1 MKELTSFM
9 ANEYGDYQTPTSL
22 AKTVLELLKSEGYD
36 FENVIEPTF
45 GKGNFIDEIPE
56 VMSNVRSIRGLELQP
71 DYYNEAVTKERNDIK
86 YELYNDDFFI
96 FDLNKLF
103 DKSTNNLIVGNLPWV
118 TASQLSRFESKN
130 IPKKS
135 NIKGL
140 KGYDALTGKSN
151 FDIAEYMSLSL
162 INVISS
168 LNTKSVIAMLVKDIV
183 AKNIIKYIPDSNIY
197 PSKFS
202 MYTINAKKEFNV
214 SADACLMVIEFNGD
228 EKFDNTVGEYSLYNP
243 DKLIRRFGWSNDSFV
258 SDVKEYK
265 DYSIYDHITNWNW
278 RSGVKHDASKV
289 MELKRDDGK
298 WINGLK
304 EEYNDNELD
313 SKYIYPLVKSSD
325 VRKQDI
331 HTKFR
336 KYVIVTQEKPREDTS
351 HIEEDSPT
359 TWNYLIK
366 HKKYFDK
373 RRSSIYKNSPEFSM
387 FGIGDY
393 SFKPYKVAISGMYK
407 SPIFS
412 VLPPEDDKPV
422 MTDDTVYF
430 VGFDNMTDAVV
441 FAAALNGD
449 KAQKLIS
456 SLTFTD
462 SKRPYTK
469 DLLKRID
476 VISILKTTDID
487 ELNTSAF
494 SKVTKNDVD
503 SFINKYDNDL
513 SLF

>member
-1 MKELTSFM
+1 
-9 ANEYGDYQTPTSL
+9 
-22 AKTVLELLKSEGYD
+22 
-36 FENVIEPTF
+36 
-45 GKGNFIDEIPE
+45 
-56 VMSNVRSIRGLELQP
+56 
-71 DYYNEAVTKERNDIK
+71 
-86 YELYNDDFFI
+86 
-96 FDLNKLF
+96 
-103 DKSTNNLIVGNLPWV
+103 
-118 TASQLSRFESKN
+118 
-130 IPKKS
+130 
-135 NIKGL
+135 
-140 KGYDALTGKSN
+140 
-151 FDIAEYMSLSL
+151 
-162 INVISS
+162 
-168 LNTKSVIAMLVKDIV
+168 
-183 AKNIIKYIPDSNIY
+183 
-197 PSKFS
+197 
-202 MYTINAKKEFNV
+202 
-214 SADACLMVIEFNGD
+214 
-228 EKFDNTVGEYSLYNP
+228 
-243 DKLIRRFGWSNDSFV
+243 
-258 SDVKEYK
+258 
-265 DYSIYDHITNWNW
+265 
-278 RSGVKHDASKV
+278 

-430 VGFDNMTDAVV
+430 VGFNNMTDAVV